1 MKSFFKLSEQ
11 GKAWWL
17 NTLGC
22 IVGTVVGILITLGTG
37 LYFERRDARRDRR
50 IFLMMTLTDLKLR
63 MADQLRAAE
72 YEKEKE
78 PIIERLLRMTP
89 EDVERMPE
97 DSALAIVS
105 NLFIYMPFARNEMP
119 RQVFTSNL
127 DILRSA
133 DNYQLVY
140 NIGDMYSSL
149 DQNAAYYNQQCIGH
163 YVDEFNAAINEALE
177 REGVE
182 DSPRFDLLQIVCS
195 PSLKSY
201 LRDCLNAHEE
211 FARRTQDLKR
221 FFDGILER
229 ADVKEED
236 FNEFFQL
243 M

>member
-22 IVGTVVGILITLGTG
+22 IVGTVAGILITLGTG

-63 MADQLRAAE
+63 MSDQLRAAE

-105 NLFIYMPFARNEMP
+105 NLFVYMPFARNEMP

-133 DNYQLVY
+133 DNYLLVY

-163 YVDEFNAAINEALE
+163 YVDEFNAAINEALSTFISN
-177 REGVE
+177 GL
-182 DSPRFDLLQIVCS
+182 SCGITLL
-195 PSLKSY
+195 
-201 LRDCLNAHEE
+201 
-211 FARRTQDLKR
+211 
-221 FFDGILER
+221 
-229 ADVKEED
+229 
-236 FNEFFQL
+236 
-243 M
+243 